1 MKKILTVWIAAMAIA
16 FALATTA
23 YAQDSQDGYRNEA
36 GALQGQVN
44 NGTPSGAV
52 NAEGGSLPFTGLDIA
67 LLLAAGG
74 GLVGVGLGMRR
85 LTRGPESA

>member
-1 MKKILTVWIAAMAIA
+1 MKKTLTVWIAAMALA
-16 FALATTA
+16 LALATTA

-44 NGTPSGAV
+44 DTPSGAV
-52 NAEGGSLPFTGLDIA
+52 NAESGSLPFTGLDIA
-67 LLLAAGG
+67 LLLGAGG
-74 GLVGVGLGMRR
+74 VLVAVGLGMRR